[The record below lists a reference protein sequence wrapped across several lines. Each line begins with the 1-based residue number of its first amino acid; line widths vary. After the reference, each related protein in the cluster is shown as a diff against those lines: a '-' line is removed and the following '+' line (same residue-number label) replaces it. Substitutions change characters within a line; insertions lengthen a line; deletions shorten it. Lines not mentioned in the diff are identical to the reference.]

1 MYQERGVHA
10 VVEEIMKT
18 SQHEVMMAN
27 RNTMEVT
34 GVVSVESFDSEEFL
48 LQTDYGYLGIRGQDL
63 HIKNLDLEQG
73 RVSIEGHF
81 LDISYLDVHMP
92 RTDKHKSVLGR
103 LFK

>member
-1 MYQERGVHA
+1 MMVEVGMGVHQ
-10 VVEEIMKT
+10 ITMT
-18 SQHEVMMAN
+18 N

-34 GVVSVESFDSEEFL
+34 GVVGVESFDSQEFL
-48 LQTDYGYLGIRGQDL
+48 LQTECGYVGIRGQEL

-81 LDISYLDVHMP
+81 LDVSYLDVHTP
-92 RTDKHKSVLGR
+92 RAEKAKSVLGR

>member
-1 MYQERGVHA
+1 M
-10 VVEEIMKT
+10 VEE
-18 SQHEVMMAN
+18 SLVAGQHEITMTN

-73 RVSIEGHF
+73 RVCIEGH
-81 LDISYLDVHMP
+81 LMDISYLDVHTP
-92 RTDKHKSVLGR
+92 RTEKAKSLLGR